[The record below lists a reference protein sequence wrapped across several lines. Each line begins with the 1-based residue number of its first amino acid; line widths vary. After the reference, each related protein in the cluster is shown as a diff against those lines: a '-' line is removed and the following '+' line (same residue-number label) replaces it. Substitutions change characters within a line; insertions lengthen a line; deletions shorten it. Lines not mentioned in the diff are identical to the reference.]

1 MKILQP
7 RFGDWFL
14 GIALMGVTIGFPAA
28 AVERGPARVYA
39 QAAMPAQTEARVI
52 VKFKADSGLMRALS
66 ATGSGSDSR
75 AARPQHAQ
83 ALAVRLGVPLSDGR
97 VLDHHTQLI
106 RSTGI
111 TSVELAARLSAQSD
125 VEYAVVD
132 VRMRALNAPNDSYYK
147 AGQTTITPA
156 VGQWYLRSPS
166 GDGAASSIN
175 AEAAWSIT
183 TGKSTVVVAVL
194 DTGITRHPDLNS
206 KVLPGYDFVSDVG
219 QANDGNGRDSDPSDP
234 GDAISAAETND
245 ANGAFFHCG
254 DPDQSGN
261 LVLAAP
267 SSWHGTQTA
276 GLIGAATNNGIGMA
290 SVGRDVM
297 LLPLRVLGKCGG
309 AESDVGSAM
318 LWAAGISVDGVRDN
332 TNPAKVINLSLGA
345 DSGTACDTYYQGV
358 VNQVLA
364 KGVVVVAAAGNQ
376 GLAVGSPANCAGV
389 IAVAGVR
396 HTGTKVGYS
405 DLGNNVVIS
414 APAGNC
420 VNTSGACMYPL
431 LTTSNSGT
439 TGPVSPN
446 YTDDTFH
453 PSLGTSFS
461 APLVAGTVALM
472 FSVNPNLTPDQVKS
486 ALMSTARA
494 FPSTGATSSV
504 RACTAPTDVAQNSE
518 CYCTTST
525 CGAGLLDAGAAVR
538 AVGTLWANITVA
550 LPYPLVNIPVV
561 LSGVASTATGSVNPS
576 YLWEIVSGAATF
588 TTPINQP
595 TATLLPST
603 AGSVIA
609 KLTVNDGTV
618 GTAASFS
625 TISVSGAPAGNISVK
640 SASVAV
646 GDSVVLDGS
655 GSASSGSGS
664 LTIAGYHWTISGG
677 SGSASFV
684 GSTTES
690 KATIKPTGVGNL
702 TVTLTVTDGAGQQNT
717 TSTLMKVTAAPPPA
731 QIIASGGGGA
741 MALGWLLGWLAAVIG
756 VYLVRTRRS

>member
-1 MKILQP
+1 MKIFQP
-7 RFGDWFL
+7 RLGDWFL
-14 GIALMGVTIGFPAA
+14 GIALMGATVGLSVA

-75 AARPQHAQ
+75 TARPQHAQ
-83 ALAVRLGVPLSDGR
+83 ALAVRLGVPLSNGR

-132 VRMRALNAPNDSYYK
+132 VRMRALNAPNDPYYG
-147 AGQTTITPA
+147 ARQTAVTPA

-175 AEAAWSIT
+175 AEAAWRIT
-183 TGKSTVVVAVL
+183 TGKRSVVVAVL
-194 DTGITRHPDLNS
+194 DTGITRHPDLDS

-219 QANDGNGRDSDPSDP
+219 AANDGNGRDSDPSDP
-234 GDAISAAETND
+234 GDAISAAEAND

-290 SVGRDVM
+290 SIGHDVM

-309 AESDVGSAM
+309 SESDVGSAM
-318 LWAAGISVDGVRDN
+318 LWAAGISVDGVPKN

-364 KGVVVVAAAGNQ
+364 QGVVVVAAAGNQ
-376 GLAVGSPANCAGV
+376 GLAVGSPANCTGV

-396 HTGTKVGYS
+396 HAGTKVGYS
-405 DLGNNVVIS
+405 DLGNDVVIS

-420 VNTSGACMYPL
+420 VNDLRPCLYPL

-439 TGPVSPN
+439 TGPVSPI
-446 YTDDTFH
+446 YTDDTSH

-461 APLVAGTVALM
+461 APLVSGTIALM
-472 FSVNPNLTPDQVKS
+472 FSANPALTPAAVRD
-486 ALMSTARA
+486 ALMTTARA
-494 FPSTGATSSV
+494 FPSSGAPPIQRTTGGPFFPVS
-504 RACTAPTDVAQNSE
+504 ACTAPTDVSQGYE

-525 CGAGLLDAGAAVR
+525 CGAGLLDAGAAVAAVAVVTADIR
-538 AVGTLWANITVA
+538 VTSTPVAVGGSIA
-550 LPYPLVNIPVV
+550 LDG
-561 LSGVASTATGSVNPS
+561 SASHAGALGT
-576 YLWEIVSGAATF
+576 IVSYQWAITSGAGIASF
-588 TTPINQP
+588 TSAINTT
-595 TATLLPST
+595 TATLLT
-603 AGSVIA
+603 RAAGSV
-609 KLTVNDGTV
+609 
-618 GTAASFS
+618 
-625 TISVSGAPAGNISVK
+625 
-640 SASVAV
+640 
-646 GDSVVLDGS
+646 
-655 GSASSGSGS
+655 
-664 LTIAGYHWTISGG
+664 
-677 SGSASFV
+677 
-684 GSTTES
+684 
-690 KATIKPTGVGNL
+690 
-702 TVTLTVTDGAGQQNT
+702 TVTLTVTDNVGQT
-717 TSTLMKVTAAPPPA
+717 GVIGSTVTVSPVGTPTPAPVGNS
-731 QIIASGGGGA
+731 SGGGG
-741 MALGWLLGWLAAVIG
+741 MAAGWLLGCLGAVTG
-756 VYLVRTRRS
+756 VFLVRPRRRRR

>member
-1 MKILQP
+1 MSISQH
-7 RFGDWFL
+7 RVGAWSFGLVLFVCTSW
-14 GIALMGVTIGFPAA
+14 PAGA
-28 AVERGPARVYA
+28 IERGPVGLQA
-39 QAAMPAQTEARVI
+39 QATAPAELEARVI
-52 VKFKADSGLMRALS
+52 VKFKADSSLMRALS
-66 ATGSGSDSR
+66 ATGSGSQ
-75 AARPQHAQ
+75 AMRPQHAQ

-106 RSTGI
+106 RSTSI
-111 TSVELAARLSAQSD
+111 TSVELAARLSAQGD

-132 VRMRALNAPNDSYYK
+132 AHMRALGAPNDPYYGS
-147 AGQTTITPA
+147 GQTAITPA

-183 TGKSTVVVAVL
+183 TGKSSVVVAVL
-194 DTGITRHPDLNS
+194 DTGITRHPDLDS
-206 KVLPGYDFVSDVG
+206 KVLHGYDFVSNVG
-219 QANDGNGRDSDPSDP
+219 QANDGNGRDGDPSDP
-234 GDAISAAETND
+234 GDGVTAADVGVVASCTTSDIS
-245 ANGAFFHCG
+245 
-254 DPDQSGN
+254 S
-261 LVLAAP
+261 

-276 GLIGAATNNGIGMA
+276 GLIGAATNNGVGMA
-290 SVGRDVM
+290 SIGHDVM

-309 AESDVGSAM
+309 TESDVGSAM
-318 LWAAGISVDGVRDN
+318 LWAAGISVDGVPDN
-332 TNPAKVINLSLGA
+332 KNPAKVINLSLGA
-345 DSGTACDTYYQGV
+345 ASGSPCDTYYQGV

-376 GLAVGSPANCAGV
+376 GLAVGSPANCTGV
-389 IAVAGVR
+389 ISVAGVR

-420 VNTSGACMYPL
+420 VNTSGACLFPL

-439 TGPVSPN
+439 TGPVSPI
-446 YTDDTFH
+446 YTDDTAH

-494 FPSTGATSSV
+494 FPSTGAISTV
-504 RACTAPTDVAQNSE
+504 RACTTPTGAAQNSE

-550 LPYPLVNIPVV
+550 PPYPLVNIPVV
-561 LSGVASTATGSVNPS
+561 LSGVASIATGSVNPS

-588 TTPINQP
+588 TTSIHQP
-595 TATLLPST
+595 TVTLLPST

-609 KLTVNDGTV
+609 KLTVNDG
-618 GTAASFS
+618 AAGPAVSS
-625 TISVSGAPAGNISVK
+625 TTISVSGAPTANISVV

-655 GSASSGSGS
+655 GSATSGSGS
-664 LTIAGYHWTISGG
+664 LAITGYHWTISSGP
-677 SGSASFV
+677 GSASFV
-684 GSTTES
+684 RSATES
-690 KATIKPTGVGNL
+690 KTTIRPTVAGNL
-702 TVTLTVTDGAGQQNT
+702 TVTLTVTDSASQQNT
-717 TSTLMKVTAAPPPA
+717 TSTLMVVTAALPSP
-731 QIIASGGGGA
+731 QIIASGGSGGA
-741 MALGWLLGWLAAVIG
+741 MAPGWLLGWFAAVIG
-756 VYLVRTRRS
+756 VYLVRPGRRRRR